1 MNARLS
7 ALVEAARP
15 KQWVKNLVIFAP
27 LLFSQNLF
35 HPDSL
40 LATAIGF
47 LLFSF
52 GASSIYLL
60 NDLAD
65 VEKDRAHPVK
75 RHRPV
80 ASGRLPV
87 SWALGAFLLT
97 SPTVIIISIAVKPQ
111 FGFILAGYI
120 ALNVVYSFFLKRQVI
135 LDVMSIAVSFLLRI
149 VSGAVIIN
157 VPMSEWLLICTSL
170 LALFLGFSKR
180 RHEIEYL
187 DEDALTHRPVLEE
200 YSTYFLD
207 QMNSLVTAATRV
219 FYVLYTVS
227 PETVQKFGSKNLVFT
242 IPFVLYGL
250 FRYLYLVHQRKS
262 GGDPTLELLTDKP
275 LMVDVFLWVSTVVF
289 VIYYY

>member
-7 ALVEAARP
+7 ALIEAARP

-40 LATAIGF
+40 LATAVGF
-47 LLFSF
+47 LLFSI
-52 GASSIYLL
+52 GASSIYML

-75 RHRPV
+75 RQRPV

-87 SWALGAFLLT
+87 SWALGAFLVMA
-97 SPTVIIISIAVKPQ
+97 PTAIVLSIALKPE
-111 FGFILAGYI
+111 FGFIVAGYI

-135 LDVMSIAVSFLLRI
+135 LDVMSIAASFLLRI

-207 QMNSLVTAATRV
+207 QMISLVTAATLV

-250 FRYLYLVHQRKS
+250 FRYMYLVHQRKS
-262 GGDPTLELLTDKP
+262 GGDPTVELLTDKP
-275 LMVDVFLWVSTVVF
+275 LMADVFLWVATVVF
-289 VIYYY
+289 VIYY